1 MYLCYVCVD
10 YVQMMW
16 QSIALQEKTL
26 IFNWMELL
34 HFVENCACSHMN
46 LGLGVCFAWLF
57 ISNGL

>member
-1 MYLCYVCVD
+1 
-10 YVQMMW
+10 MMW